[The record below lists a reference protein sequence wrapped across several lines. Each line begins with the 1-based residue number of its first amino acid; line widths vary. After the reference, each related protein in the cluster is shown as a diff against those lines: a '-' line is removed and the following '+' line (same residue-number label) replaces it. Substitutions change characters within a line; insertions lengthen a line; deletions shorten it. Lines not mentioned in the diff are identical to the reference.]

1 LSGGHA
7 ELFSIGSAEA
17 FDDAGVSER
26 LVGAFLQSVAAR
38 GGRRVRATAN
48 PGDSHTIDA
57 LETFDFAPSS
67 ATSHEP
73 SPMEYWAQIN

>member
-1 LSGGHA
+1 MG
-7 ELFSIGSAEA
+7 IAEA
-17 FDDAGVSER
+17 FDDAGVAET
-26 LVGAFLQSVAAR
+26 LMGAFLQSVAER

-48 PGDSHTIDA
+48 PRDSHTIDA

-67 ATSHEP
+67 STSHEP